1 MNRNPQ
7 AQADTTAQPQTATEP
22 AHTPDLEEVIDFCR
36 SRELNAEKV
45 GGWVWVSFDEAPSD
59 EIRRAM
65 KELGFR
71 WSPRRKKWAHNC
83 GTPSKSARVANPW
96 EKYSHQPVSG
106 QSWKAAHA

>member
-7 AQADTTAQPQTATEP
+7 AQAATVPE
-22 AHTPDLEEVIDFCR
+22 AEATHTPDLEEVIDFCR

-45 GGWVWVSFDEAPSD
+45 GGWVLVSFDEAPSD
-59 EIRRAM
+59 EIRQAM

-83 GTPSKSARVANPW
+83 GQPSKSARQSSPW
-96 EKYSHQPVSG
+96 QKYEHFPVSG